1 MKRQL
6 YFDYISGEFKKAK
19 HDKVFATAASTEASV
34 DETKNTALPE
44 EKVTEPEP
52 FFLFFDVETD
62 GQGSFRRPFSQTV
75 VQVSWTVTDRKNNV
89 LDSYTSFVKGASV
102 LKYNPNNWTVE
113 QVNAGEEPAT
123 VASLFTEVATRVIQ
137 NKGYLVAH
145 NIEFDLDAMK
155 SIGAPVNKF
164 SRKFCTKV
172 HTTSICRLPGGRPYK
187 WPSQQQLHDFLFP
200 KNNTVQQ
207 HDAQD
212 DVSMLRQN
220 FFECVSRAGRG
231 FKPYKPFLL

>member
-6 YFDYISGEFKKAK
+6 NFDYISGEFKKAK
-19 HDKVFATAASTEASV
+19 HETAA
-34 DETKNTALPE
+34 ETKVTALPE

-62 GQGSFRRPFSQTV
+62 GHGSFRRPFSQTV
-75 VQVSWTVTDRKNNV
+75 VQVSWTVTDRDNNV
-89 LDSYTSFVKGASV
+89 LDSYTSFVKGATV
-102 LKYNPNNWTVE
+102 LKYNPNNWTLD

-123 VASLFTEVATRVIQ
+123 VAALFTEVATKVTQ

-200 KNNTVQQ
+200 RNTTLQS

-212 DVSMLRQN
+212 DVGMLRQN
-220 FFECVSRAGRG
+220 FFECVSRANRG
-231 FKPYKPFLL
+231 VKPYKPFLL